1 MTIDEM
7 HIAVNLGVQKSGSF
21 QVDNLLPEEI
31 DHELN
36 LSQRRFIKQRYNA
49 RSNKDQRGFEQSQ
62 KRTDDLRHLVE
73 DYVAK
78 APAGVSAGSFMGPIY
93 TSNITGQIY
102 AERYKLPLDY
112 MHLVNIRSM
121 IFYNCL
127 EDLVTKNKTTSH
139 QYLRIQIYPPSRN
152 HVLVAISVAALA
164 DGNAVTIFET
174 PSGATIDD
182 LRDPTRYL
190 GSEGF
195 RPSISPNDSYTDLVD
210 TTEAADS
217 PPADANEIFLIR
229 DTDIWSFGDFN
240 GGAHTGA
247 YALVHYKNLHTGDVV
262 IVNIMSP
269 PRILPYITRRVD
281 PKGKGVR
288 LKRTLCK
295 AVQHDDIYKLLDD
308 PFNTIKESNI
318 LYTMQENFVDL
329 YSTSRLL
336 PTEVVIKYL
345 RRPLQMSLALG
356 RGCEM
361 AEHTHNEIVEM
372 AIKSILEF
380 IESPR
385 YQSQSGEVLESE

>member
-1 MTIDEM
+1 M

-62 KRTDDLRHLVE
+62 KRTDDLRNLVE

-78 APAGVSAGSFMGPIY
+78 LTKGTSAGSFMGPIY
-93 TSNITGQIY
+93 TSNISGQIY

-112 MHLVNIRSM
+112 MHLINVRSM
-121 IFYNCL
+121 IFYDCIGSLN
-127 EDLVTKNKTTSH
+127 VTNINTSH
-139 QYLRIQIYPPSRN
+139 YYLRIPIYPPTRN
-152 HVLVAISVAALA
+152 HVLVGISAA
-164 DGNAVTIFET
+164 TIVGLSVSIFSA

-182 LRDPTRYL
+182 LRNPNRYS

-195 RPSISPNDSYTDLVD
+195 TPSISPNDSYTDLVD
-210 TTEAADS
+210 TTEASDS

-229 DTDIWSFGDFN
+229 DTEVFSFGDWAD
-240 GGAHTGA
+240 GAHTGA
-247 YALVHYKNLHTGDVV
+247 YAIVHYKNLHTGEV
-262 IVNIMSP
+262 IHINVMSP
-269 PRILPYITRRVD
+269 PRILPYINRRV
-281 PKGKGVR
+281 VR
-288 LKRTLCK
+288 AANDAVKIKRTLCK
-295 AVQHDDIYKLLDD
+295 AVQHDDLYKLLDD
-308 PFNTIKESNI
+308 PFNTIKESNV

-336 PTEVVIKYL
+336 PTEVIIKYL

-356 RGCEM
+356 RGCEL
-361 AEHTHNEIVEM
+361 AEHTHNEIIEM
-372 AIKSILEF
+372 AIKSILEI
-380 IESPR
+380 IESTR